1 MMAPESVLIPLAGLV
16 RPTLAKA
23 EIIDDPMVERF
34 SFLFAG
40 RTDVWGAVHG
50 QAIKAPVT
58 ITHYRNHLAGKTSLD
73 IYPLTPQGLV
83 RWFAIDIDKQDPAL
97 ALRLLA
103 ALRTLGLSQAVYL
116 ERSKG
121 KGFHIIILLSDWVLA
136 IQARRIARAALIQAG
151 LPATT
156 EIFPKQDQL
165 TQDTPWGNY
174 LNLPYFAGD
183 NPEGRRMVVDPG
195 TLTPVPLRI
204 WLEEVKPFPVDAL
217 PAVVNTLP
225 AKPEVAVRR
234 GTSKAEI
241 LAKLSGT
248 QEPGMRRPTLVSLAG
263 YLRCHG
269 VAEDVAVELLLP
281 WAREHF
287 KPPLPDTEVETH
299 IRGIYRRY
307 GIPAIGCYSPR
318 RAILPTVEVGP

>member
-1 MMAPESVLIPLAGLV
+1 MATETVLIPLAELV
-16 RPTLAKA
+16 RPTPAKA

-58 ITHYRNHLAGKTSLD
+58 MTQYRNHLAGKTSLG

-83 RWFAIDIDKQDPAL
+83 RWFAIDIDKLDPAL

-103 ALRTLGLSQAVYL
+103 ALRTLGLSQGVYL

-136 IQARRIARAALIQAG
+136 IQARRIAKAALSQAG
-151 LPATT
+151 LPTTT

-165 TQDTPWGNY
+165 TQATPWGNY
-174 LNLPYFAGD
+174 LNLPYFGGD
-183 NPEGRRMVVDPG
+183 NPEGRRMLVDPG

-217 PAVVNTLP
+217 PAVANALP
-225 AKPEVAVRR
+225 AKPEAAVRR
-234 GTSKAEI
+234 GPSKAET
-241 LAKLSGT
+241 LAKLSGI
-248 QEPGMRRPTLVSLAG
+248 QEPGMRRPTLVSLTG
-263 YLRCHG
+263 YLWCRG
-269 VAEDVAVELLLP
+269 VDEDVAVELLLP

-287 KPPLPDTEVETH
+287 SPPLSDGEIEKHV
-299 IRGIYRRY
+299 RGIYRRY
-307 GIPAIGCYSPR
+307 GLGSHRLVDSQAHQV
-318 RAILPTVEVGP
+318 LPSIEVSW

>member
-1 MMAPESVLIPLAGLV
+1 MAAENLLIPLEGLV
-16 RPTLAKA
+16 RPNA
-23 EIIDDPMVERF
+23 EIIDYPMVERF

-50 QAIKAPVT
+50 QAIKEPVT
-58 ITHYRNHLAGKTSLD
+58 MTHYRNHLAGKTSLG

-83 RWFAIDIDKQDPAL
+83 RWFAIDIDKLDPAL
-97 ALRLLA
+97 PLRLLA
-103 ALRTLGLSQAVYL
+103 ALRTLRLSQGVYL

-136 IQARRIARAALIQAG
+136 ILVRRIAKAALSQAG
-151 LPATT
+151 LPVTT

-165 TQDTPWGNY
+165 TQDIPWGNH

-183 NPEGRRMVVDPG
+183 NPEGRRMVVNPA

-217 PAVVNTLP
+217 PAVADALP
-225 AKPEVAVRR
+225 GKPEVAVRR
-234 GTSKAEI
+234 ESCKAET

-248 QEPGMRRPTLVSLAG
+248 QEPGMRRPTLVSLTG
-263 YLRCHG
+263 YLRVHR
-269 VAEDVAVELLLP
+269 VDEDVAVELLLP

-307 GIPAIGCYSPR
+307 GIPATGRYSPA

>member
-1 MMAPESVLIPLAGLV
+1 MNLTLRRVMATESVQIPLAGLV
-16 RPTLAKA
+16 RPTPANA

-50 QAIKAPVT
+50 QAIKEPVT
-58 ITHYRNHLAGKTSLD
+58 ITHYRNHLAGETSLG

-83 RWFAIDIDKQDPAL
+83 RWFAIDIDKLDPAL

-103 ALRTLGLSQAVYL
+103 ALCTLGLSQGVYL

-121 KGFHIIILLSDWVLA
+121 KGFHIIILLSDWVSA
-136 IQARRIARAALIQAG
+136 SQVRRIAKTALSQAG

-174 LNLPYFAGD
+174 LNLPYFTGD
-183 NPEGRRMVVDPG
+183 NPQGRRMVVDPG

-204 WLEEVKPFPVDAL
+204 WLEEVKPFPIDAL
-217 PAVVNTLP
+217 PSVADALP
-225 AKPEVAVRR
+225 AKPEAAARP
-234 GTSKAEI
+234 GPSKAEI
-241 LAKLSGT
+241 LAKLSDT
-248 QEPGMRRPTLVSLAG
+248 QEPGMRRPTLVSLTG
-263 YLRCHG
+263 YLRCRG
-269 VAEDVAVELLLP
+269 VDEEVAVMLLLP

-287 KPPLPDTEVETH
+287 SSPLSDGEIEKHV
-299 IRGIYRRY
+299 RGIYRR
-307 GIPAIGCYSPR
+307 
-318 RAILPTVEVGP
+318 